1 MDAPDVDGANQERG
15 QRDRLANGYAL
26 VVVVVVVLEVDF
38 GVAVAAAVAAAAADV
53 VEIGCK
59 LARGG
64 WTT

>member
-38 GVAVAAAVAAAAADV
+38 GVAVAAAAAAADV

>member
-1 MDAPDVDGANQERG
+1 VDGANQERG

-38 GVAVAAAVAAAAADV
+38 GVAVAAAAAAADV

>member
-1 MDAPDVDGANQERG
+1 VDAPDVDGANQERD

-38 GVAVAAAVAAAAADV
+38 GVAVAAAAAAAADV

>member
-1 MDAPDVDGANQERG
+1 MDGANQERG

-38 GVAVAAAVAAAAADV
+38 GVAVAAAAAAADV